1 MNARRGFATA
11 VAMLSAFLVPALT
24 ASQAP
29 QAPAPRTPQGEAL
42 DILPVQNG
50 VHLIGAAGGNIV
62 VQVTEQ
68 GVLVVDTG
76 AAGMTDAV
84 RAAIRSISNQPIRYV
99 INTSADADHTGGN
112 AALSASDGANAA
124 FNVPGNFGFR
134 VEQAPI
140 IASEAAYLQ
149 LSKTLPFAAW
159 PTSTFFSSKKTM
171 WFDGGIEILAMPA
184 AHSDGDLIAWFR
196 QADVIAAGDVY
207 VTTGYPIIDTG
218 RGGTI
223 QGLIAAAN
231 RIIDITIPRFNQQGG
246 TLVVPGHGRLSNE
259 SDVVEYRDMATIVRD
274 RIQRMID
281 QKMTLEQVRA
291 ANPVL
296 DYEGVYGRNTT
307 WTTSMFG
314 EAMYR
319 DLSNHNR
326 PTGSG
331 R

>member
-1 MNARRGFATA
+1 MMSRLIAATVGA
-11 VAMLSAFLVPALT
+11 VCVTAL
-24 ASQAP
+24 AAVQAQQP
-29 QAPAPRTPQGEAL
+29 SRAAAEPL

-50 VHLIGAAGGNIV
+50 IHLIGAAGGNIV

-84 RAAIRSISNQPIRYV
+84 RAAIRSISSQPIRYV
-99 INTSADADHTGGN
+99 INTSADTDHTGGN
-112 AALSASDGANAA
+112 AALSATDGANAA

-140 IASEAAYLQ
+140 IATEAAYLQ

-184 AHSDGDLIAWFR
+184 AHSGGDLIVYFR
-196 QADVIAAGDVY
+196 QADVVAAGDVY
-207 VTTGYPIIDTG
+207 VTSGYPVIDVE
-218 RGGTI
+218 RGGSI
-223 QGLIAAAN
+223 QGLIDAAN

-259 SDVVEYRDMATIVRD
+259 SDVVEYRDMITIVRD
-274 RIQRMID
+274 RVQQMIARG
-281 QKMTLEQVRA
+281 MTLPQVQDAR
-291 ANPVL
+291 PTL
-296 DYEGVYGRNTT
+296 DYDGVYGAA
-307 WTTSMFG
+307 
-314 EAMYR
+314 E
-319 DLSNHNR
+319 
-326 PTGSG
+326 G
-331 R
+331 RTFVAAVYGTVGTAK